1 MSRNSA
7 VRPTLAPPR
16 EGVADCAP
24 RAAGDWDIGPVKA
37 PLEAG
42 GGVRGESELT
52 GDAKAL
58 TEIQAANM
66 IIMERVNAYTREL
79 TGLQAKLEGLHE
91 RVAEAEKQY
100 AVRCPR

>member
-1 MSRNSA
+1 MSS
-7 VRPTLAPPR
+7 
-16 EGVADCAP
+16 
-24 RAAGDWDIGPVKA
+24 GDWDIGPVK
-37 PLEAG
+37 PLGNG
-42 GGVRGESELT
+42 GSRDEGELT

-91 RVAEAEKQY
+91 RVAEAETKY
-100 AVRCPR
+100 AVCPL

>member
-1 MSRNSA
+1 MKPQVGA
-7 VRPTLAPPR
+7 
-16 EGVADCAP
+16 
-24 RAAGDWDIGPVKA
+24 
-37 PLEAG
+37 
-42 GGVRGESELT
+42 GGVRDETELT

-66 IIMERVNAYTREL
+66 IIQERVNAYTREL

-100 AVRCPR
+100 AVRPVTAVEFPGRTPG

>member
-1 MSRNSA
+1 M
-7 VRPTLAPPR
+7 
-16 EGVADCAP
+16 
-24 RAAGDWDIGPVKA
+24 KA